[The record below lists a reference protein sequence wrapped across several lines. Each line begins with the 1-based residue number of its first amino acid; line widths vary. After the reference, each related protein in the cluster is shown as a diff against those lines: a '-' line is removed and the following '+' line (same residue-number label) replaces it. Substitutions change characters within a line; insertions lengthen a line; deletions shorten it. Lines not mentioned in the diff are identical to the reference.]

1 MIVMAI
7 YVFDCAF
14 LPFPSSEARLQP
26 ELVVRKEEEDGVKE
40 VKEVKEEEGV
50 REEEEFDEVDEM
62 DEV

>member
-1 MIVMAI
+1 MIVMTI

-14 LPFPSSEARLQP
+14 LSSPSSEARLQP
-26 ELVVRKEEEDGVKE
+26 EVVVRKEEEEGVKE